1 VKAIESLETLKHL
14 GTDPF
19 LAALARSSDD
29 AIIGKT
35 LDGRVVFWNAAAE
48 RLYGYGA
55 DEMLGSDIALLI
67 PPDRPQELSELLA
80 QVGNGETV
88 RNLQTERLRKDGAR
102 IPVSIT
108 VSPVLADDGT
118 VIGGST
124 IAHDLT
130 RHLFQVAE
138 LQSTQRHVAEAQATL
153 KTLQESAPVGFGFM
167 DREFRITHLNEM
179 LASVN
184 GSTVADQLGKTVAEV
199 VPEIWPQIE
208 PVYRRVLD
216 RDEPV
221 LNVETSGETAADP
234 GRTHHWLASYYP
246 VHLGNEII
254 GVGVVA
260 VDITERRQ
268 AEEFHSNV
276 MNNMAEGL
284 ISVDTEGRLTS
295 MNAAATKMLGWTAE
309 DLRGRLVS
317 EVILARGDDGRAVR
331 EDANELLKVRAEG
344 RHLRLDDFEYVCKNG
359 TQLSVAI
366 SASPLLNGSSV
377 EGAVVVFRDITD
389 EKSERLRVKRELD
402 ALSWV
407 GRIRE
412 ALDEDRFVLFSQ
424 PIVPLRGGQP
434 SSELLI
440 RMKGR
445 NGELIAPNSFLPVAE
460 KYGLIDEIDQWV
472 VKQAVGLA
480 SQSHHVGVNLSAASI
495 VTFDLLA
502 MIKQELEQADAD
514 PSNLVFE
521 ITETALMRDIE
532 KGEAFA
538 RGVTDLGCGL
548 ALDDFGTGFG
558 TFTYLKRLPINYLKI
573 DIEFVR
579 DLVASSAN
587 QHVVAAIVTLAQG
600 FGCQTIAEGV
610 EDGATLK
617 LLEDFGVD
625 FAQGY
630 HLGRPAPVQHITML
644 AETA

>member
-1 VKAIESLETLKHL
+1 MAVPQIALPASRYVGVNSIELLDSLKHL

-35 LDGRVVFWNAAAE
+35 LDGRIVFWNAAAE

-55 DEMLGSDIALLI
+55 KEMLGSDIALLV
-67 PPDRPQELSELLA
+67 PPERLQELSELLA
-80 QVGNGETV
+80 RVGNGETV
-88 RNLQTERLRKDGAR
+88 RKVQTERLRKDGAR
-102 IPVSIT
+102 ISVSIT
-108 VSPVLADDGT
+108 VSPVLADDGA
-118 VIGGST
+118 VIGAST

-130 RHLFQVAE
+130 RHLYQVAE
-138 LQSTQRHVAEAQATL
+138 LQSTQRHVDEAQATL
-153 KTLQESAPVGFGFM
+153 QTLQESAPVGFGFM

-199 VPEIWPQIE
+199 VPEIWRQID
-208 PVYRRVLD
+208 PVYRQVLD

-234 GRTHHWLASYYP
+234 GRTHHWLVSYYP
-246 VHLGNEII
+246 VHLGAETI

-260 VDITERRQ
+260 VDVTERRQ
-268 AEEFHSNV
+268 AEVFHSNV

-284 ISVDTEGRLTS
+284 ISVDAEGRLTS
-295 MNAAATKMLGWTAE
+295 MNAAATKMLGWTAD
-309 DLRGRLVS
+309 DLRGQVVS
-317 EVILARGDDGRAVR
+317 EVILARGEDGRPVR
-331 EDANELLKVRAEG
+331 GDARELLEVRAEG
-344 RHLRLDDFEYVCKNG
+344 RHVRLDDLEYVCKNG

-366 SASPLLNGSSV
+366 SASPLLNGSGI

-402 ALSWV
+402 ALTWV

-424 PIVPLRGGQP
+424 PIVPLRGGCP

-445 NGELIAPNSFLPVAE
+445 NGEVIGPNAFLGVAE
-460 KYGLIDEIDQWV
+460 KYGLIEEIDQWV
-472 VKQAVGLA
+472 VKQAVRLA
-480 SQSHHVGVNLSAASI
+480 SQRRHVGVNLSAESI
-495 VTFDLLA
+495 VTVDMLA
-502 MIKQELEQADAD
+502 MIKQEIDRVGAE

-538 RGVTDLGCGL
+538 RGVTDL
-548 ALDDFGTGFG
+548 
-558 TFTYLKRLPINYLKI
+558 
-573 DIEFVR
+573 
-579 DLVASSAN
+579 
-587 QHVVAAIVTLAQG
+587 
-600 FGCQTIAEGV
+600 
-610 EDGATLK
+610 
-617 LLEDFGVD
+617 
-625 FAQGY
+625 
-630 HLGRPAPVQHITML
+630 
-644 AETA
+644 